1 MCFTLCVNLAI
12 VLHLIVLQVRSTC
25 AVRTG
30 ACEILNV
37 EFSGSVNTVY
47 VTYTLNITD
56 VVTSLFTEQEIFD
69 EQVSR
74 AEANTFLANT
84 MIHSSSIALG
94 RCKLYTF

>member
-1 MCFTLCVNLAI
+1 M
-12 VLHLIVLQVRSTC
+12 HLIVLQVRSTC
-25 AVRTG
+25 AARTG

-37 EFSGSVNTVY
+37 AFSDSASAVY

-56 VVTSLFTEQEIFD
+56 VVTSSFTEQEVFD

-84 MIHSSSIALG
+84 VVHSSSIALG
-94 RCKLYTF
+94 QCKFRLIMCSGVIL